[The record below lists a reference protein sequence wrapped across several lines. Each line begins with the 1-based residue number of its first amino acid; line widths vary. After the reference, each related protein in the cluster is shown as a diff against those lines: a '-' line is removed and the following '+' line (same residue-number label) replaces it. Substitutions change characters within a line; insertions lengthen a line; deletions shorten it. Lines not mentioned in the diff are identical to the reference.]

1 MNREFLLN
9 TLRQDEG
16 YSPVAYKDNDGQT
29 VGYGHNLLADGHIS
43 AEEKQML
50 LDGEV
55 DPAEALVLLEKDLDE
70 AIRNARQFVDGR
82 FQSFD
87 DNFQHTLVMI
97 AFILGLNRMFLFR
110 NMRLACIRGE
120 REAAAHELLDS
131 KWYRE
136 GSGGI
141 KLRVERLARL
151 LAGILDI
158 EHLIDASWTN
168 EVRLPKV
175 EPIIPPRATVSTVGV
190 SQPAKAKPVVTS
202 NRKSVV

>member
-87 DNFQHTLVMI
+87 DNF
-97 AFILGLNRMFLFR
+97 
-110 NMRLACIRGE
+110 
-120 REAAAHELLDS
+120 
-131 KWYRE
+131 
-136 GSGGI
+136 
-141 KLRVERLARL
+141 
-151 LAGILDI
+151 
-158 EHLIDASWTN
+158 
-168 EVRLPKV
+168 
-175 EPIIPPRATVSTVGV
+175 
-190 SQPAKAKPVVTS
+190 
-202 NRKSVV
+202 